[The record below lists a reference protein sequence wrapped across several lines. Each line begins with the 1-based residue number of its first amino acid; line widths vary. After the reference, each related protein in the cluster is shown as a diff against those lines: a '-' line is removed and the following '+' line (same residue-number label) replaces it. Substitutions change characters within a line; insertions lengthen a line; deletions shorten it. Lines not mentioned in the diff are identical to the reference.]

1 MDREYRLIGVDVA
14 DERELAGRV
23 VGWMFVMSTLVALGL
38 PLIPGV
44 EGKALSP
51 TTPIGI
57 AALIFGVVALRR
69 IRWASVSGGVIHA
82 AVLAGA
88 AGVAIATSDNGGAN
102 SPARFL
108 LMLVLVF
115 SGYFFPGRE
124 AWPYLGLVLFLHAL
138 PLTYDRHAVD
148 DGLLGELLVV
158 TPCYALLMF
167 LLISGKRGM
176 VELRAQA
183 DDLARRD
190 PLTGLANRRA
200 LLEAI
205 GAGPARRAGDQLGL
219 LLLDVDDFK
228 LANTLH
234 GHPGGDR
241 ALRFVALSLRSVARE
256 SDLPARLGGDEFAVL
271 VRGATPEGMEALA
284 ARVLDTIRAS
294 DDVLGLPGFVL
305 RVSAGWALEETDA
318 DALLAAADAALLRA
332 KGSGKNR
339 SYQYLTDAR

>member
-1 MDREYRLIGVDVA
+1 MDRWSRLIGVDVA
-14 DERELAGRV
+14 DERELAGKV
-23 VGWMFVMSTLVALGL
+23 VGWMFVMSTIVALVL

-44 EGKALSP
+44 EGKAITP
-51 TTPIGI
+51 TTPIAGV
-57 AALIFGVVALRR
+57 ALVFGVVALRR
-69 IRWASVSGGVIHA
+69 IRWANVAGGVIHG

-88 AGVAIATSDNGGAN
+88 LGIAIATSDNGGAN

-138 PLTYDRHAVD
+138 PLVYDRHAVD

-158 TPCYALLMF
+158 TPCYCLLMF
-167 LLISGKRGM
+167 LLVSGKRGM
-176 VELRAQA
+176 VELRARA

-200 LLEAI
+200 LLESI

-241 ALRFVALSLRSVARE
+241 ALRFVALSLRSLARE
-256 SDLPARLGGDEFAVL
+256 SDLPARLGGDEFALL
-271 VRGATPEGMEALA
+271 VHGATPDGMDALA
-284 ARVLDTIRAS
+284 QRILETVRAS
-294 DDVLGLPGFVL
+294 DDSLGLPGFVL
-305 RVSAGWALEETDA
+305 RVSAGWALGEPDA

-332 KGSGKNR
+332 KRLGKNR
-339 SYQYLTDAR
+339 ALSI

>member
-1 MDREYRLIGVDVA
+1 MDRRTRLVGVDVA

-23 VGWMFVMSTLVALGL
+23 VGWMFILSTIVALVL

-44 EGKALSP
+44 EGKALTP
-51 TTPIGI
+51 TTPIAVG
-57 AALIFGVVALRR
+57 ALIFGVVALRR
-69 IRWASVSGGVIHA
+69 IRWANVSGGVIHG

-88 AGVAIATSDNGGAN
+88 VGIAIATSDNGGAN

-138 PLTYDRHAVD
+138 PLVYDRAAVGG
-148 DGLLGELLVV
+148 GLLGELLVV
-158 TPCYALLMF
+158 TPCYWLLTF
-167 LLISGKRGM
+167 LLVSGKRGM

-190 PLTGLANRRA
+190 SLTGLANRRA

-205 GAGPARRAGDQLGL
+205 GTGPARRAADQLGL

-234 GHPGGDR
+234 GHPGGDK

-271 VRGATPEGMEALA
+271 VRGATPDGMLALA
-284 ARVLDTIRAS
+284 ERVLETVRAS
-294 DDVLGLPGFVL
+294 DEALGLPGFVL
-305 RVSAGWALEETDA
+305 RVSAGWALDEPDG

-332 KGSGKNR
+332 KASGKDR
-339 SYQYLTDAR
+339 AFST